1 MSDAATVTAPAAA
14 TEPAAPALSVVVSLG
29 RDDTDVTGT
38 YAAYKA
44 VLAPLGSLEFVYV
57 LDGPQPASRAALRT
71 LRQAGEPVEIL
82 AFARPFGKAAA
93 LTVGLRQC
101 RGETVL
107 TLPAVPEIA
116 AADLPRFVRGVQA
129 GEADMLVAHRMLE
142 GKPLAP
148 KLEWALRL
156 LVQSPFHDVRS
167 EVRAMRAQVAQE
179 LTFYGNQ
186 DRFLPLI
193 ASAHGFAVKELDVH
207 VPAGSVARLHQLRT
221 DPSLFL
227 DVVTLFFLLKFMRKP
242 FRFFGGVGFG
252 ILGVGG
258 LATAWL
264 VFVRLVFGT
273 PLADRPALILS
284 SLMVVLGIQVIAVG
298 LIGEIIAFAFAR
310 EIKDYKIDRVVD

>member
-1 MSDAATVTAPAAA
+1 MSDAAEMTLPAPAA
-14 TEPAAPALSVVVSLG
+14 ELIPALSVVVALH
-29 RDDTDVTGT
+29 RDDTDVAAT

-44 VLAPLGSLEFVYV
+44 ALAPSGSIEFVYV
-57 LDGPQPASRAALRT
+57 LDGPQPAGRAALRK
-71 LRQAGEPVEIL
+71 LRQAGEPIEIL
-82 AFARPFGKAAA
+82 AFARPFGRAAA
-93 LTVGLRQC
+93 LTAGLRQC
-101 RGETVL
+101 RGEIVL

-116 AADLPRFVRGVQA
+116 HADLPRFIEGLRE
-129 GEADMLVAHRMLE
+129 GEADMLVAHRTIE
-142 GKPLAP
+142 GRPLSP
-148 KLEWALRL
+148 KLERALRL
-156 LVQSPFHDVRS
+156 LVQSPFRDVRS
-167 EVRAMRAQVAQE
+167 EVRAMRAQVARE

-193 ASAHGFAVKELDVH
+193 ASAHGFAVRELDVQI
-207 VPAGSVARLHQLRT
+207 PAGSLARLHQLRT

-242 FRFFGGVGFG
+242 FRFFGGIGFG

-264 VFVRLVFGT
+264 VFVRLFFGT

-284 SLMVVLGIQVIAVG
+284 TLMVVLGIQVIAVG